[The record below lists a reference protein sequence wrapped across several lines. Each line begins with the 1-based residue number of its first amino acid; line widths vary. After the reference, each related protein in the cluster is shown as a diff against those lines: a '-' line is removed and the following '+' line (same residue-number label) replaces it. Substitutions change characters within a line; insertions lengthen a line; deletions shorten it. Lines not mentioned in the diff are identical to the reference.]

1 MLNKKQLYRLFRA
14 IVLFLQPETC
24 DNLMN
29 ITGNIGKYLLVLLL
43 PAMVLFTH
51 NHLANWHYH
60 ISPNG
65 VPVKHAHPFN
75 KTDNP
80 ASPFAGHSHTAMEM
94 LFYGQFSLVVFT
106 LALALSILGLILQP
120 TKQTRLSQYTFPFL
134 EQLAC
139 SLPLLR
145 APPEMI
151 K

>member
-1 MLNKKQLYRLFRA
+1 MTVKRGIN
-14 IVLFLQPETC
+14 FL
-24 DNLMN
+24 
-29 ITGNIGKYLLVLLL
+29 IAAFLL
-43 PAMVLFTH
+43 PAVMLLTYNQV
-51 NHLANWHYH
+51 ANWHYH

-80 ASPFAGHSHTAMEM
+80 ASPYAGHSHTALEM
-94 LFYGQFSLVVFT
+94 LFLGQFSLVIFT
-106 LALALSILGLILQP
+106 LAMALGLLGLIFQLK
-120 TKQTRLSQYTFPFL
+120 KQTRLSNYTFPFL

>member
-1 MLNKKQLYRLFRA
+1 MILKRGINFLIAAFLIPAVMLHTY
-14 IVLFLQPETC
+14 
-24 DNLMN
+24 
-29 ITGNIGKYLLVLLL
+29 
-43 PAMVLFTH
+43 
-51 NHLANWHYH
+51 NHVANWHYH